1 MEGILFEDQLSSRDP
16 EQVYY
21 TRNQMPSCR
30 VDDLIMISN
39 SQGSY
44 LFANY
49 NRDRDESPVFKIR
62 NSRADYGQLQ
72 LQLVVMEV
80 IYPIPL
86 FHHESERA
94 NILHAVRDGLAVV
107 RETDNIITFSVGR
120 MHRIEE
126 VDLKTIDCVQ
136 PIRVKSPIRVEGDCE
151 NGISGEVKVERGP
164 RVPYQYFLSMRP
176 RYGSVQLN
184 NRTGNWQYEG
194 RCDEV
199 ENDVFEITVWDGLG
213 GYATQRIYIK
223 CEEEESPSDV
233 NIVNLPLPM
242 VAAAPLPIFGDV
254 RVINTP
260 NVSISGIPTVN
271 LASGTI
277 TVNIGPA
284 IEISGI
290 VSVTLNNPVQ
300 VTGVVDLG
308 PTAAVAISGVPTVIL
323 DAASAISLSVAEPLE
338 VTGVVDLGPTAV
350 VAISG
355 VPTVILDAA
364 SAISLSVAEP
374 LEVTGVVDLGPTAAV
389 AISGVPTV
397 ILDAASAI
405 SLSVAEP
412 LEVTG
417 VVDLGPS
424 AAVAISGVPT
434 VILDAASAI
443 SLSVAEPLEVTGVV
457 DLGPTAAV
465 AISGVPTVILDA
477 ASAISLSVAEPLE
490 VTGVVDLG
498 PTAAVAIS
506 GVPTVI
512 LDAASAISLSVA
524 EPLEVTGAVDLGP
537 TAAVAISGVPVISIS
552 GVDTSTGF
560 VPVTGL
566 LEFGSAAVAIS
577 GVPTVAVGSTVSVT
591 IAEPVNF
598 NLANRS
604 TVNLSGLVAFVPG
617 VTSYFPETGGIDVSD
632 LIDYSYFIGWLE
644 PAPVGTVVVQSQ
656 IAPVVN
662 SIFGD
667 LFVPGASPTVLTT
680 GGLDVITDNRYLQF
694 SRLAIFDATVGST
707 VLVYFQGLR

>member
-323 DAASAISLSVAEPLE
+323 DAASAISLSLAEPLE
-338 VTGVVDLGPTAV
+338 VTGVVDLGPT
-350 VAISG
+350 
-355 VPTVILDAA
+355 
-364 SAISLSVAEP
+364 
-374 LEVTGVVDLGPTAAV
+374 
-389 AISGVPTV
+389 
-397 ILDAASAI
+397 
-405 SLSVAEP
+405 
-412 LEVTG
+412 
-417 VVDLGPS
+417 
-424 AAVAISGVPT
+424 
-434 VILDAASAI
+434 
-443 SLSVAEPLEVTGVV
+443 
-457 DLGPTAAV
+457 
-465 AISGVPTVILDA
+465 
-477 ASAISLSVAEPLE
+477 
-490 VTGVVDLG
+490 
-498 PTAAVAIS
+498 
-506 GVPTVI
+506 
-512 LDAASAISLSVA
+512 
-524 EPLEVTGAVDLGP
+524 
-537 TAAVAISGVPVISIS
+537 
-552 GVDTSTGF
+552 
-560 VPVTGL
+560 
-566 LEFGSAAVAIS
+566 AAVAIS

>member
-374 LEVTGVVDLGPTAAV
+374 LEVTGVVDLGP
-389 AISGVPTV
+389 
-397 ILDAASAI
+397 
-405 SLSVAEP
+405 
-412 LEVTG
+412 
-417 VVDLGPS
+417 S

-443 SLSVAEPLEVTGVV
+443 SLSVAEPLEVTGV
-457 DLGPTAAV
+457 
-465 AISGVPTVILDA
+465 
-477 ASAISLSVAEPLE
+477 
-490 VTGVVDLG
+490 
-498 PTAAVAIS
+498 
-506 GVPTVI
+506 
-512 LDAASAISLSVA
+512 
-524 EPLEVTGAVDLGP
+524 VDLGP

>member
-338 VTGVVDLGPTAV
+338 VTGVVDLGP
-350 VAISG
+350 S
-355 VPTVILDAA
+355 
-364 SAISLSVAEP
+364 
-374 LEVTGVVDLGPTAAV
+374 
-389 AISGVPTV
+389 
-397 ILDAASAI
+397 
-405 SLSVAEP
+405 
-412 LEVTG
+412 
-417 VVDLGPS
+417 
-424 AAVAISGVPT
+424 
-434 VILDAASAI
+434 
-443 SLSVAEPLEVTGVV
+443 
-457 DLGPTAAV
+457 
-465 AISGVPTVILDA
+465 
-477 ASAISLSVAEPLE
+477 
-490 VTGVVDLG
+490 
-498 PTAAVAIS
+498 AAVAIS

-537 TAAVAISGVPVISIS
+537 TAAVAISGIPVISIS

>member
-338 VTGVVDLGPTAV
+338 VTG
-350 VAISG
+350 
-355 VPTVILDAA
+355 
-364 SAISLSVAEP
+364 
-374 LEVTGVVDLGPTAAV
+374 
-389 AISGVPTV
+389 
-397 ILDAASAI
+397 
-405 SLSVAEP
+405 
-412 LEVTG
+412 
-417 VVDLGPS
+417 
-424 AAVAISGVPT
+424 
-434 VILDAASAI
+434 
-443 SLSVAEPLEVTGVV
+443 
-457 DLGPTAAV
+457 
-465 AISGVPTVILDA
+465 
-477 ASAISLSVAEPLE
+477 
-490 VTGVVDLG
+490 
-498 PTAAVAIS
+498 
-506 GVPTVI
+506 
-512 LDAASAISLSVA
+512 
-524 EPLEVTGAVDLGP
+524 AVDLGP

>member
-374 LEVTGVVDLGPTAAV
+374 LEVTG
-389 AISGVPTV
+389 
-397 ILDAASAI
+397 
-405 SLSVAEP
+405 
-412 LEVTG
+412 
-417 VVDLGPS
+417 
-424 AAVAISGVPT
+424 
-434 VILDAASAI
+434 
-443 SLSVAEPLEVTGVV
+443 
-457 DLGPTAAV
+457 
-465 AISGVPTVILDA
+465 
-477 ASAISLSVAEPLE
+477 
-490 VTGVVDLG
+490 
-498 PTAAVAIS
+498 
-506 GVPTVI
+506 
-512 LDAASAISLSVA
+512 
-524 EPLEVTGAVDLGP
+524 AVDLGP

>member
-338 VTGVVDLGPTAV
+338 VTGVVDLGP
-350 VAISG
+350 
-355 VPTVILDAA
+355 
-364 SAISLSVAEP
+364 
-374 LEVTGVVDLGPTAAV
+374 
-389 AISGVPTV
+389 
-397 ILDAASAI
+397 
-405 SLSVAEP
+405 
-412 LEVTG
+412 
-417 VVDLGPS
+417 S

-443 SLSVAEPLEVTGVV
+443 SLSVT
-457 DLGPTAAV
+457 
-465 AISGVPTVILDA
+465 
-477 ASAISLSVAEPLE
+477 
-490 VTGVVDLG
+490 
-498 PTAAVAIS
+498 
-506 GVPTVI
+506 
-512 LDAASAISLSVA
+512 

-537 TAAVAISGVPVISIS
+537 TAAVAISGIPVISIS

-644 PAPVGTVVVQSQ
+644 PAPVGTVIVQSQ